1 MAAQTNADVV
11 AVQLEKVRD
20 RIPMLYE
27 RDTDGTFFA
36 KVEKKGDKVSS
47 RNMRIPLQLR
57 PGGRGG
63 LYSPDGGDMG
73 RGSATKYDVAQVT
86 PVHLRF
92 AVEINKLA
100 EWSTDSGEKAV
111 EQVTKKEIKNSMSQ
125 FRSFIDKLCQR
136 PSTGQLGT
144 VSGAPV
150 GQVITLGASNFKA
163 DQVFH
168 VGQGVI
174 FADTGLTTLRNSG
187 AVATITIVDRV
198 LGKITVDAVPGAV
211 VSTDVILLEGS
222 TVAAGSVTSTAL
234 FGIPYHQ
241 NNSSSGT
248 WLNLTRSAYP
258 EVITPSVNASSGF
271 LTTAQIRLAINLI
284 RTTLGLDA
292 VKSLSAYMH
301 PAQEHSYEDL
311 GIVISEIIKQGSS
324 DQEMDLFFGNKKMAG
339 VPIQTSFN
347 ADPTRIDFLC
357 FDAWGRAVMKDVDLF
372 EVNGNTTFPVYG
384 ASGGLAAAVLYYYV
398 TSFQLFTE
406 NPRKGSY
413 VYTLAVP
420 TGY

>member
-1 MAAQTNADVV
+1 MAAIVNADTV
-11 AVQLEKVRD
+11 AVQLEKVRPSVP
-20 RIPMLYE
+20 ILYE
-27 RDTDGTFFA
+27 RDTDGTFFS

-73 RGSATKYDVAQVT
+73 RGSGTKYDVAQVT

-92 AVEINKLA
+92 GVEINKLS
-100 EWSTDSGEKAV
+100 EWATDSGEKAV
-111 EQVTKKEIKNSMSQ
+111 AQVAKREVKNSMAQ

-136 PSTGQLGT
+136 PSTGQLGVVASNVGT
-144 VSGAPV
+144 VW
-150 GQVITLGASNFKA
+150 TLAASNFRA
-163 DQVFH
+163 DQIFH
-168 VGQGVI
+168 VGQGLVVV
-174 FADTGLTTLRNSG
+174 DTTLTTVRTG
-187 AVATITIVDRV
+187 TPIITQVDRV
-198 LGKITVDAVPGAV
+198 AGKITVDVNPTGLAGN
-211 VSTDVILLEGS
+211 DVILLEGS
-222 TVAAGSVTSTAL
+222 TISAGSVTSTAL
-234 FGIPYHQ
+234 FGVPYHQ
-241 NNSSSGT
+241 NNSASGT
-248 WLNLTRSAYP
+248 WLNLTRANYP

-292 VKSLSAYMH
+292 VKSLVAYLH
-301 PAQEHSYEDL
+301 PCQEHAYEDL

-324 DQEMDLFFGNKKMAG
+324 DQEMDLFFGKKKMAG
-339 VPIQTSFN
+339 VPLQTSFN
-347 ADPTRIDFLC
+347 ADMTRVDFIN
-357 FDAWGRAVMKDVDLF
+357 FDAWGRAVMKDVDLY
-372 EVNGNTTFPVYG
+372 EVDGDTVFPVYG

-413 VYTLAVP
+413 ISSLAIP